1 MVPSRVGSYFRPM
14 PIQRLIV
21 VADAHLGAVPA
32 SVEEALLHLL
42 DELPKLGDGLL
53 LNGDLFAF
61 WFSYRRAIPRSG
73 VRVLARLAALARRF
87 PVLMTGGNR
96 DRWGESF
103 WEGELGIRFSAE
115 ELEFPLGH
123 GRVIARHGDGIAEPT
138 RRLALRH
145 WIVGHPLTSAGY
157 RALPPD
163 LGFWLGARMG
173 GRVDQSARAERLRDQ
188 AASLQH
194 RWAERRLQDAAP
206 GTLLVLGHTHRPVS
220 EELLPRRRYLNPGAW
235 LDGHRYAIAT
245 DASVTLMQ
253 YPG

>member
-1 MVPSRVGSYFRPM
+1 M

-32 SVEEALLHLL
+32 SVEEALLRFL

-53 LNGDLFAF
+53 LNGDLFGF
-61 WFSYRRAIPRSG
+61 WFSYRRAIPRTG

-103 WEGELGIRFSAE
+103 WEAELGIKFSAG
-115 ELEFPLGH
+115 ELEFPLGR
-123 GRVIARHGDGIAEPT
+123 GKVLARHGDGIAEPT
-138 RRLALRH
+138 RRLALKHR
-145 WIVGHPLTSAGY
+145 IVGHPFTSACY
-157 RALPPD
+157 RALPAD

-173 GRVDQSARAERLRDQ
+173 GGVELNAHAEQLRDR
-188 AASLQH
+188 AAALQR
-194 RWAERRLQDAAP
+194 RWAEDRLQHAAP
-206 GTLLVLGHTHRPVS
+206 NTLLVMGHTHRAVT
-220 EELLPRRRYLNPGAW
+220 EELLPNRRYLNPGAW
-235 LDGHRYAIAT
+235 LDGYRYASAT
-245 DASVTLMQ
+245 DASVALMQ